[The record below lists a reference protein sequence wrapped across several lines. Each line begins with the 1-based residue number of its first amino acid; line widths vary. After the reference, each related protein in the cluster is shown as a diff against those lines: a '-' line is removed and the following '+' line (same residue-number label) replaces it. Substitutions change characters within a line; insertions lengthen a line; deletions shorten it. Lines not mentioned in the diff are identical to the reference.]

1 MCILSFF
8 FRWLNYIL
16 PPPGPQQHIPQL
28 LHRHC
33 YLLLQDGGGADGHL
47 LKVTR
52 WLSTS
57 YNLTSKNPNYPF
69 RATSLCFR
77 FVNADAD
84 VSLFTQMDL
93 KCSRTILKIT
103 PRHWALHLH
112 TVMYFPTHP
121 FSHSSPFRSRRKLQH
136 QDLLSAGTF
145 LSEVL
150 LQTTAE

>member
-1 MCILSFF
+1 MAKLHSASS
-8 FRWLNYIL
+8 RSTAAHPSAPTPALL
-16 PPPGPQQHIPQL
+16 PASPGW
-28 LHRHC
+28 
-33 YLLLQDGGGADGHL
+33 GGADGHL

-121 FSHSSPFRSRRKLQH
+121 FSYSSPFRSRRKLQH
-136 QDLLSAGTF
+136 QDLLSVGTF